1 MEEEKAHSLI
11 QSYVMR
17 KFFVSTAYRQSSAAV
32 SSPPWYYET
41 IIWDWDDRKSSRGEM
56 KAVMDSGRTPKVAL
70 KSHFGICFNLV
81 TKKEKSE

>member
-17 KFFVSTAYRQSSAAV
+17 KYFVSTAYRRSSAAV
-32 SSPPWYYET
+32 SPPPWYYET
-41 IIWDWDDRKSSRGEM
+41 IIWEWDDKKRECGEM

-70 KSHFGICFNLV
+70 RSHFGICFNLV
-81 TKKEKSE
+81 TKKEEVK